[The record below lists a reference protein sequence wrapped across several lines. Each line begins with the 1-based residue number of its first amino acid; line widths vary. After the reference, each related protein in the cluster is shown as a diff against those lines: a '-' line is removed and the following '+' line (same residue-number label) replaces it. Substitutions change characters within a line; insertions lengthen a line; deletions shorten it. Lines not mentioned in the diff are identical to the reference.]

1 MSELDVMM
9 KDLHRLLETKDEKER
24 QRFTRK
30 WASKMDML
38 AKALDVMKKEKQI
51 GGC

>member
-24 QRFTRK
+24 QYFSRK
-30 WASKMDML
+30 WASKMDIL
-38 AKALDVMKKEKQI
+38 AKALDAMKKKNK
-51 GGC
+51 

>member
-24 QRFTRK
+24 QRFVSK
-30 WASKMDML
+30 WASKMNML
-38 AKALDVMKKEKQI
+38 AKALDAMKKKNK
-51 GGC
+51 